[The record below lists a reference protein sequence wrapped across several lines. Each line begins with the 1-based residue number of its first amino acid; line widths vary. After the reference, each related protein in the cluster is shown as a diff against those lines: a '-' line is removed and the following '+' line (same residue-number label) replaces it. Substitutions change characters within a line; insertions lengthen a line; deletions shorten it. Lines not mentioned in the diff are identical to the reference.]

1 MIEVQLTRIIISEVN
16 ENQAVFLK
24 EVEGERQFPI
34 MIGFFEATAIDR
46 RVKSVER
53 PRPLTH
59 DLLVGVVDQL
69 GGTLDRVIINDLQQ
83 NTYFATLRITSG
95 DQIHDIDARPSDAIA
110 VAMSCDPP
118 LPIFVEEEVL
128 NAASGSKEL

>member
-24 EVEGERQFPI
+24 EVDGTRQFPI

-46 RVKSVER
+46 RVKSIER

-59 DLLVGVVDQL
+59 DLLVGAVNQL
-69 GGTLDRVIINDLQQ
+69 GGTLDSVIINDLKQ
-83 NTYFATLRITSG
+83 NTYFATLRIEANG
-95 DQIHDIDARPSDAIA
+95 EMHEIDARPSDAIA

-118 LPIFVEEEVL
+118 LPIFVSEEVL
-128 NAASGSKEL
+128 NAASNK

>member
-24 EVEGERQFPI
+24 EIDGDRQFPI

-46 RVKSVER
+46 RVKAIER

-69 GGTLDRVIINDLQQ
+69 GGTLDSVVINDLKQ
-83 NTYFATLRITSG
+83 NTYFATLRITVG
-95 DQIHDIDARPSDAIA
+95 NEIHDIDARPSDAIA

-118 LPIFVEEEVL
+118 LPIYVDERVL
-128 NAASGSKEL
+128 EAASRKK

>member
-1 MIEVQLTRIIISEVN
+1 MIKVQLTRIIISEVN

-24 EVEGERQFPI
+24 EVDGDRQFPI

-46 RVKSVER
+46 RVKSIER

-59 DLLVGVVDQL
+59 DLLVGVVEQL
-69 GGTLDRVIINDLQQ
+69 GGTLDSVIINDLKQS
-83 NTYFATLRITSG
+83 TYFATLRIQAG
-95 DQIHDIDARPSDAIA
+95 GELHDVDARPSDAIA

-128 NAASGSKEL
+128 NAASGGK

>member
-24 EVEGERQFPI
+24 EVDGDRQFPI

-59 DLLVGVVDQL
+59 DLLVGVIDQL
-69 GGTLDRVIINDLQQ
+69 GGTLDSVVINDLKQ
-83 NTYFATLRITSG
+83 NTYFATLRISAG
-95 DQIHDIDARPSDAIA
+95 SEMHEVDARPSDAIA
-110 VAMSCDPP
+110 IAMSCDPP
-118 LPIFVEEEVL
+118 LPIYVEEQVL
-128 NAASGSKEL
+128 NAASGSK

>member
-1 MIEVQLTRIIISEVN
+1 MIKVQLTRIIISEVN

-24 EVEGERQFPI
+24 EVDGDRQFPI

-46 RVKSVER
+46 RVKSIER

-59 DLLVGVVDQL
+59 DLLVGVVEQL
-69 GGTLDRVIINDLQQ
+69 GGTLDSVIINDLKQS
-83 NTYFATLRITSG
+83 TYFATLRIQAG
-95 DQIHDIDARPSDAIA
+95 GELHDVDARPSDAIA

-118 LPIFVEEEVL
+118 LPIFVEEDVL
-128 NAASGSKEL
+128 NAASGGK